1 MNDRLK
7 IIRNRFRQAGLE
19 VFLRADLNCAK
30 RDELLKLLRRFRST
44 FDIISVKCTNHNV
57 AVVAAR
63 DRRVDLIFF
72 DYNIRNVWFNHSIA
86 NVTKATLE
94 LNASAILRATDHL
107 VLTRMMK
114 EVSNAQQH
122 GVDVILSSGCTSPFM
137 VRAPTQLLGI
147 GVILG
152 FNKTEVLESITLI
165 PSRIVKRNAERHSRN
180 YVEEGVKVIV
190 GSN

>member
-7 IIRNRFRQAGLE
+7 IIRNRFLQAGLE
-19 VFLRADLNCAK
+19 VFLRADLNCSK

-44 FDIISVKCTNHNV
+44 FDIVSVKCTNHNV

-114 EVSNAQQH
+114 EVSNAHQH

>member
-1 MNDRLK
+1 
-7 IIRNRFRQAGLE
+7 
-19 VFLRADLNCAK
+19 
-30 RDELLKLLRRFRST
+30 
-44 FDIISVKCTNHNV
+44 
-57 AVVAAR
+57 
-63 DRRVDLIFF
+63 
-72 DYNIRNVWFNHSIA
+72 
-86 NVTKATLE
+86 
-94 LNASAILRATDHL
+94 
-107 VLTRMMK
+107 MMK

-165 PSRIVKRNAERHSRN
+165 PSRIVKRNAERHSKN
-180 YVEEGVKVIV
+180 YVEEGVRVIV